1 MRHRL
6 TEKGLSLE
14 RKCNPSWFAP
24 WVQPGDTAVD
34 IGAATGDMTKELLR
48 LVGPTGHVIAIEP
61 RYGIDEEVTSG
72 LGCLALEGNV
82 TVWNVAAADEC
93 ADGVPVPFVLKGS
106 QSTLFAP
113 PEFGRIIEVDLKR
126 LDYMV
131 PHAALIKI
139 DAQGSEVEILR
150 GAGHLLGEVPVWI
163 VEAYP
168 AGLERAGAS
177 AKVLWT
183 LLTDA
188 GYTVYEEGRPV
199 SEEKAR
205 KFTSEHPPVFS
216 DWTCL
221 RS

>member
-1 MRHRL
+1 VRHRL

-24 WVQPGDTAVD
+24 WVKPGDTAVD
-34 IGAATGDMTKELLR
+34 IGAANGDMTNELLR
-48 LVGPTGHVIAIEP
+48 LVGNDGRVHAMEP
-61 RYGIDEEVTSG
+61 RYGLDQDITA
-72 LGCLALEGNV
+72 ALDQLVLKGPV
-82 TVWNVAAADEC
+82 TVWNVAVGRTQRPRAVRAQWLAVHAVC
-93 ADGVPVPFVLKGS
+93 V
-106 QSTLFAP
+106 
-113 PEFGRIIEVDLKR
+113 PEFGRIVEVDTKR

-131 PHAALIKI
+131 PHAALVKI
-139 DAQGSEVEILR
+139 DAQGSEVEILH
-150 GAGHLLGEVPVWI
+150 GAGHLLGDVPVWI
-163 VEAYP
+163 VEVYP

-221 RS
+221 RLS

>member
-6 TEKGLSLE
+6 TDKGLSLE

-24 WVQPGDTAVD
+24 WVKPGDTAVD
-34 IGAATGDMTKELLR
+34 IGAATGDMTNELLR
-48 LVGPTGHVIAIEP
+48 LVGNLGRVHAIEP
-61 RYGIDEEVTSG
+61 RYGLEQDITA
-72 LGCLALEGNV
+72 ALDHLVLKGPV
-82 TVWNVAAADEC
+82 TVWNVAAGERATQ
-93 ADGVPVPFVLKGS
+93 VPFVLNGS
-106 QSTLFAP
+106 QSTRFAP
-113 PEFGRIIEVDLKR
+113 PEFGRIIEVDVKR

-131 PHAALIKI
+131 PHASLIKV

-150 GAGHLLGEVPVWI
+150 GAGHLLGDVPVWI

-177 AKVLWT
+177 VKALWT
-183 LLTDA
+183 LFIDA
-188 GYTVYEEGRPV
+188 GYAIYEEGRPV

-205 KFTSEHPPVFS
+205 KFTTGHPPVFA

-221 RS
+221 RLS